1 MVNMKYSKPK
11 MKDVE
16 KDITYGSLW
25 SLTLV
30 PLPPPE

>member
-1 MVNMKYSKPK
+1 

-25 SLTLV
+25 AYPQANYGPTFTHIR
-30 PLPPPE
+30 